1 MIYSPMEQFA
11 FSAPDKAVLVSC
23 LLSTPSA
30 FLLSFCIQV
39 ALVFSFVLRSAR
51 LARLSS
57 AQNSLLS
64 GFQVSKELVKMS
76 ATSTPKTFQGL
87 VFLVYALILLLNLVG
102 LLPFVQSITAQIA
115 ITLSL
120 ALSINVAVLCRGV
133 CRLGLRFLSTFLPKD
148 VPAPIMPL
156 LVLIETV
163 SYTLKTLTLAI
174 RLFANITAGHILLAI
189 VCSFAVAALS
199 QTQLIPDCLGIL
211 LCLFST
217 LLILL
222 ELGVAFIQSVVFSLL
237 CALYVAD
244 SDSEH

>member
-1 MIYSPMEQFA
+1 MEQFA
-11 FSAPDKAVLVSC
+11 FTAPDKSIFVSC
-23 LLSTPSA
+23 LFSSPNA
-30 FLLSFCIQV
+30 FLLSFCVQIV
-39 ALVFSFVLRSAR
+39 LVFAFVLKSVQ
-51 LARLSS
+51 LTRLSS
-57 AQNSLLS
+57 TQNSLLG

-76 ATSTPKTFQGL
+76 SLSTPKTFQNII
-87 VFLVYALILLLNLVG
+87 FLIYALILLLNLVG

-115 ITLSL
+115 ITISLS
-120 ALSINVAVLCRGV
+120 LSINVAVLCRGV
-133 CRLGLRFLSTFLPKD
+133 NRLGLRFLSTFLPKD

-163 SYTLKTLTLAI
+163 SYSLKTLTLAI

-199 QTQLIPDCLGIL
+199 QTQFMPDCLGIM

-222 ELGVAFIQSVVFSLL
+222 ELGVAFIQSIVFSLL
-237 CALYVAD
+237 CALYIAD
-244 SDSEH
+244 SDTEH